1 MYPNVRENNPRFPH
15 TCVITRPA
23 VNSNPL
29 EDEQESVVIYE
40 GQCRSFDFHTTDSR
54 GEVITST
61 RKLSLPVRQ
70 NEWVSIDDNSSS
82 STVDLSDKWL
92 IPLEGDSIIVD
103 KGSHREYGIVVD
115 KMPSNLGTHLIWRFV
130 RN

>member
-15 TCVITRPA
+15 TCVITRPVA
-23 VNSNPL
+23 NSNPL

-54 GEVITST
+54 GDVITST

-70 NEWVSIDDNSSS
+70 NEWRTADEDSSS
-82 STVDLSDKWL
+82 GEGTGKML
-92 IPLEGDSIIVD
+92 IPLEGDKIIVN
-103 KGSHREYGIVVD
+103 KGSHTEYGIVID